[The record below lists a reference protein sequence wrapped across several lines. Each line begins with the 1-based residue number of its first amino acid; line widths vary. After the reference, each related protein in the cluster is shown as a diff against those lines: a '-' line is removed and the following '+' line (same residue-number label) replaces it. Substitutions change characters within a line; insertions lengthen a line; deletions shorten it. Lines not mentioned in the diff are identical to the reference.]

1 MPASTL
7 IMFPLSDPV
16 RWLFV
21 IVLCDSSRDDRVHSV
36 WCALCVETLS
46 NLCDGL
52 EICFSACL
60 CCFTPCLS
68 SVFCPLF
75 LCRSL
80 IMANFACAHS
90 LFLYQLCNL
99 WSFYLLMLFLPTLFL
114 PSVILLYAQS
124 ASARTVDSLFFFSIL
139 FHTINLRTVVTCPL

>member
-1 MPASTL
+1 MPPSTH

-21 IVLCDSSRDDRVHSV
+21 IVLCDSSRDQRVHSV
-36 WCALCVETLS
+36 WTLS

>member
-1 MPASTL
+1 MPASTH

-21 IVLCDSSRDDRVHSV
+21 IVLCDSSRDHRVHSV
-36 WCALCVETLS
+36 WTLS

-80 IMANFACAHS
+80 IMANFVV
-90 LFLYQLCNL
+90 YTLCFCTN
-99 WSFYLLMLFLPTLFL
+99 
-114 PSVILLYAQS
+114 SVICGHSTCLCCICP
-124 ASARTVDSLFFFSIL
+124 LFFSRRWFCFTPNLPLPHCGLFVFFFPFYFTRLTYELLLRALCRCIL
-139 FHTINLRTVVTCPL
+139 